1 MARPE
6 DFNTPMTPVWCP
18 GCGNFGILMA
28 VKNAFAE
35 MGLDPKNTVV
45 VSGIGCSDKY
55 HQYLNTYGFESI
67 HGRILPVAMGI
78 RLANHKLKVIAI
90 GGDGDGYGI
99 GMCHFIHAMRRNL
112 DITYIVCDNQIYGL
126 TTGQTSPTSDKGFRT
141 KSTPEGNIES
151 PVRPLALALAT
162 GATYIARG
170 FAGDVSHLKSLI
182 VEGIKHKGFSLI
194 DVFQPCVTFNHR
206 NTYEWFNQRVYKL
219 DRKNHNPK
227 SREEAMRKAEEDQK
241 LPIGLFFSEDKLTYE
256 DEVGQIKEKALVKH
270 DISDVDIDDLMDE
283 YKNIALDCSAVT

>member
-28 VKNAFAE
+28 VKQAMAE
-35 MGLDPKNTVV
+35 AGIKNHEAVV

-55 HQYLNTYGFESI
+55 NQYINTYGFESI

-126 TTGQTSPTSDKGFRT
+126 TTGQTSPTSDKGFKT
-141 KSTPEGNIES
+141 KSTPEGNIEM
-151 PVRPLALALAT
+151 PINPLVLALSS

-170 FAGDVSHLKSLI
+170 FAGDVPHLKNLI
-182 VEGIKHKGFSLI
+182 IEGIKHKGFSLI
-194 DVFQPCVTFNHR
+194 DVFQPCVTFNYK
-206 NTYEWFNQRVYKL
+206 NTYEWFSRKTYKL
-219 DRKNHNPK
+219 EKNGHNPA
-227 SREEAMRKAEEDQK
+227 SREAAFKKAFEEDR
-241 LPIGLFFSEDKLTYE
+241 LPLGIFYVEHKQTYE
-256 DEVGQIKEKALVKH
+256 DEVAQIKEKPLVEH
-270 DISDVDIDDLMDE
+270 D
-283 YKNIALDCSAVT
+283 

>member
-1 MARPE
+1 
-6 DFNTPMTPVWCP
+6 MTPVWCP

-28 VKNAFAE
+28 VKQAMAE
-35 MGLDPKNTVV
+35 AGIKNHEAVV

-55 HQYLNTYGFESI
+55 NQYINTYGFESI

-270 DISDVDIDDLMDE
+270 DISDVDIDDLIDE
-283 YKNIALDCSAVT
+283 LM